1 MGYAPPRRNF
11 GSSPKLK
18 CADKRSDSW
27 SLGKRFTPVA
37 GLIGSVNSYS
47 SSGLV
52 GFLTGSA
59 AATANGT
66 VEQFRNNLTFD
77 YGEIIN
83 GALSDG
89 TIFDIRV
96 NGPKDFE
103 FGPNLSFKSNVRP
116 GLVDTGSVLSLE
128 ASQVRKRLEQNDLA
142 RIAYGLL
149 LASKGEIDENQL
161 NNNPAYSARF
171 AVDVKDAFDRL
182 NIDVD
187 RPFRVNGV
195 DFEYADN
202 HIRINSRPGHAALGK
217 IKRDPEIEELRRR
230 LDKKNDALSVGDKL
244 EIPAED
250 ALVSDLIAYR
260 DYLERNYTYV
270 AYNFDKNTFVGSNNF
285 SDTILPL
292 ASIPDGFFFGANI
305 AYQFEDVLRK
315 NVPQVALN
323 ELFPSV
329 TTYFGSLAVGAI
341 TGLPAQLKEEFET
354 HAGQVLFNFYGD
366 EKKVNK
372 ILDQVMPKFNSM
384 VENVLVAVSE
394 VPRGAELAEL
404 RKGLGIAF
412 AGGTY
417 SVSKFNRVY

>member
-1 MGYAPPRRNF
+1 MSRIPLVTAHP
-11 GSSPKLK
+11 
-18 CADKRSDSW
+18 ADDDREKNHFNETAE
-27 SLGKRFTPVA
+27 K
-37 GLIGSVNSYS
+37 IGI
-47 SSGLV
+47 L
-52 GFLTGSA
+52 
-59 AATANGT
+59 
-66 VEQFRNNLTFD
+66 
-77 YGEIIN
+77 
-83 GALSDG
+83 
-89 TIFDIRV
+89 
-96 NGPKDFE
+96 
-103 FGPNLSFKSNVRP
+103 
-116 GLVDTGSVLSLE
+116 
-128 ASQVRKRLEQNDLA
+128 
-142 RIAYGLL
+142 
-149 LASKGEIDENQL
+149 
-161 NNNPAYSARF
+161 
-171 AVDVKDAFDRL
+171 DRL
-182 NIDVD
+182 NRLADIKSPRDIGLID
-187 RPFRVNGV
+187 
-195 DFEYADN
+195 AD
-202 HIRINSRPGHAALGK
+202 
-217 IKRDPEIEELRRR
+217 
-230 LDKKNDALSVGDKL
+230 